1 MPSLRNKILRTYTY
15 SKLVMLAFAT
25 FVAVDLTVLYRLIQD
40 GQAVTDFREAV
51 LEMRRDEKNLFL
63 YEDLANLDQL
73 MLQGATALAA
83 LDGAREVFVAIV
95 GEAEFRRMRSNL
107 VAYGEAL
114 ENYAFL
120 DKATQ
125 TSVQAAIREWGRDLS
140 KASQDI
146 LHRERQMLATAT
158 RRAGITLLSAFLG
171 VVALGLAGGYFLV
184 RRVVKPL
191 RSLEDGLLTIDE
203 HRAQELSLPSNDQE
217 IRSFVASFNRMLKR
231 MRQQQDQARRNE
243 KAAALG
249 VLVSGVAHELN
260 NPLSNISTS
269 AQLLL
274 EEEATVD
281 AETRRLWLTQ
291 IDSETERSRRIVRR
305 LLDSVRAPKVHAQR
319 QSLVHVIESAV
330 ALVRHQIPP
339 TVDVQVGAR
348 DDVDVTVDRERMQQ
362 VFINLI
368 KNAVDAGAHH
378 IRVSVRLATWDES
391 LAEAGHLEG
400 DPASVRH
407 TDRAARIIVED
418 DGPGIAPEMREHV
431 FAPFFT
437 TRLTGDGT
445 GLGLY
450 LVSEI
455 VGEHRGCIVVD
466 SPASGG
472 TRFSIWIPLDEEN
485 PA

>member
-1 MPSLRNKILRTYTY
+1 MPSLRNKILRTYAY
-15 SKLVMLAFAT
+15 SKLVMLAFAAV
-25 FVAVDLTVLYRLIQD
+25 VAVDLYVLYRQIQE
-40 GQAVTDFREAV
+40 GQAVTDFRESV

-63 YEDLANLDQL
+63 YEDLGNLDQL
-73 MLQGATALAA
+73 MLQEAAALAA
-83 LDGAREVFVAIV
+83 LDSDRDAFVAIV
-95 GEAEFRRMRSNL
+95 GEAELRRMRSNL

-114 ENYAFL
+114 ESYPFL
-120 DKATQ
+120 DKAAQ
-125 TSVQAAIREWGRDLS
+125 ASVRAAIRELGRDLT

-146 LHRERQMLATAT
+146 LRRERQMLAEAT
-158 RRAGITLLSAFLG
+158 SRAGLTLLLAFFG
-171 VVALGLAGGYFLV
+171 VVALGLAGGFFLV

-191 RSLEDGLLTIDE
+191 RSLEDGLLAIDE
-203 HRAQELSLPSNDQE
+203 HRAQKLSLPSNDQE

-231 MRQQQDQARRNE
+231 MRRQQDQARRNE

-274 EEEATVD
+274 EEDATED

-305 LLDSVRAPKVHAQR
+305 LLDSVRATKVHARR
-319 QSLVHVIESAV
+319 QSLVDVIESAV

-339 TVDVQVGAR
+339 AVDVRVGAE
-348 DDVDVTVDRERMQQ
+348 DDVAVTVDRERLQQ

-368 KNAVDAGAHH
+368 KNAVDAGARH
-378 IRVSVRLATWDES
+378 IAVSVRVATWDDN
-391 LAEAGHLEG
+391 LAESGHLEG

-407 TDRAARIIVED
+407 ADRAARIIVED

-437 TRLTGDGT
+437 TRSTGDGT

-472 TRFSIWIPLDEEN
+472 TRFSIWIPLDEES

>member
-1 MPSLRNKILRTYTY
+1 MPSLRNKILRSYAY

-25 FVAVDLTVLYRLIQD
+25 VVTVDLYVLDRQIRE

-63 YEDLANLDQL
+63 YGDLGNLDQL
-73 MLQGATALAA
+73 MLQEAAARAA
-83 LDGAREVFVAIV
+83 LEGGRHAFVAIG
-95 GEAEFRRMRSNL
+95 GEAEFRRMRLQL
-107 VAYGEAL
+107 VAYGEEL
-114 ENYAFL
+114 ESYPFL
-120 DKATQ
+120 DQAAQ
-125 TSVQAAIREWGRDLS
+125 GPAQAAIRELGRDLT
-140 KASQDI
+140 KTSQDI
-146 LHRERQMLATAT
+146 LRRERQMLAEAT
-158 RRAGITLLSAFLG
+158 RRAGITLLSAFIG
-171 VVALGLAGGYFLV
+171 VVALGLAGGFFLV

-191 RSLEDGLLTIDE
+191 RSLEDGLQTIDE
-203 HRAQELSLPSNDQE
+203 GRAQELFLPSKDQE

-305 LLDSVRAPKVHAQR
+305 LLDSVRAPKAHAQR
-319 QSLVHVIESAV
+319 QSLVDVIESSV
-330 ALVRHQIPP
+330 ALVRRQIPP
-339 TVDVQVGAR
+339 AVDVRVGAKV
-348 DDVDVTVDRERMQQ
+348 DVDVTVDRERLQQ

-368 KNAVDAGAHH
+368 KNAVDAGARH
-378 IRVSVRLATWDES
+378 ISVNVWLATWDET
-391 LAEAGHLEG
+391 LAESGHLEG

-407 TDRAARIIVED
+407 AGRAARIMVED

-437 TRLTGDGT
+437 TRSTGDGT

-466 SPASGG
+466 SPAAGG
-472 TRFSIWIPLDEEN
+472 TRFSIWLPLDEEN